1 MVINL
6 TFKLILTLFATGY
19 GFNILQAGISS
30 PTDSS
35 TSPEEKKFF
44 TGEFIGEGSFF
55 ILRNENL
62 DNYNENNLLVGSK
75 GQIWQLGYYTKLG
88 LLTKHTFKDE
98 KYFLKKPSEIKPLVK
113 LLSFKYNDS
122 QMTYTLGRFYYTL
135 SPFSLF
141 SPSNFF
147 SPIDILSHD
156 KQEPIDAFL
165 YQWQAAQSSEI
176 HFILLTNAKFLFRA
190 KHQVDEVQLNLN
202 VLGVNNKDTI
212 ISGDISTRLKYFG
225 VSSEFALTLD
235 KNSKGYFSLASQ
247 IRYQVPTTILATLEL
262 YVNGFGKNDPS
273 EFDAFEASERGS
285 APYSTNALG
294 QRIIGSQLIIY
305 LTRHYNIN
313 NIAILNFQDRS
324 WVSRLAFSITTTN
337 HTLNLGGYFR
347 GGEKRENGIR
357 RSEHGDRQPG
367 GFCYYKYIF

>member
-1 MVINL
+1 MVTDIIRKPFNSNPQQQRKKEKVVHDWYGDKRFDGARKGFGL
-6 TFKLILTLFATGY
+6 NRKRIILTLLIIGY
-19 GFNILQAGISS
+19 GFNLLNTSALSS
-30 PTDSS
+30 TDSFNP
-35 TSPEEKKFF
+35 PEEKKFF

-55 ILRNENL
+55 VLRNEEL

-75 GQIWQLGYYTKLG
+75 GQIWQLGYYTQLG
-88 LLTKHTFKDE
+88 LRTKHTFKDE
-98 KYFLKKPSEIKPLVK
+98 KSFLKKPSEVKPLVK

-147 SPIDILSHD
+147 SPIDILSYD

-176 HFILLTNAKFLFRA
+176 HVILLANSKFLFRA
-190 KHQVDEVQLNLN
+190 KHKVDEVLLNLN
-202 VLGVNNKDTI
+202 VLGRDNKDTI

-235 KNSKGYFSLASQ
+235 QNSKGFFSLASQ

-262 YVNGFGKNDPS
+262 YVNGFGENDPS
-273 EFDAFEASERGS
+273 KYDALEASERGS
-285 APYSTNALG
+285 TPHSTNALG

-305 LTRHYNIN
+305 ITRH
-313 NIAILNFQDRS
+313 
-324 WVSRLAFSITTTN
+324 SIHSPIMGNTMGN
-337 HTLNLGGYFR
+337 PLH
-347 GGEKRENGIR
+347 
-357 RSEHGDRQPG
+357 
-367 GFCYYKYIF
+367 